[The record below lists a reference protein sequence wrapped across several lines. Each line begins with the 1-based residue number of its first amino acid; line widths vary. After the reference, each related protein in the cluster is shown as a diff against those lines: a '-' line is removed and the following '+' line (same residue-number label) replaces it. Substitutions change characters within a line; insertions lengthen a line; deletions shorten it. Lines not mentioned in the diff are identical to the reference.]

1 MINIKDVGLKPYEGA
16 KPQKE
21 KTIIQTLL
29 IIIEFSFKF
38 LTVVVLSVP
47 IYYKLLKD
55 IISPPRRKNIGGQL
69 ALVTGGAN
77 GLGREICLCLA
88 KRGCNV
94 AVVDLDL
101 ENAEKT
107 ASNCRQFHIK
117 AKGYRVDV
125 SNYNEIRDLRKQI
138 EEDLGPVDILINN
151 AGILAALSLREG
163 APEDID
169 RIIRVNLTAQ
179 FYVSVLD
186 YSLVRKKELSKI
198 LFRISLLIIPFNPP
212 ATVYLIAR

>member
-21 KTIIQTLL
+21 KTIFQTIL
-29 IIIEFSFKF
+29 IIIEFGFKF
-38 LTVVVLSVP
+38 LTVVVLSFP

-55 IISPPRRKNIGGQL
+55 IFSPPRRKNIGGQL

-94 AVVDLDL
+94 AVIDLDL
-101 ENAEKT
+101 DNAEKT

-125 SNYNEIRDLRKQI
+125 SNYNEVRELRKQI

-179 FYVSVLD
+179 FYVSVFD
-186 YSLVRKKELSKI
+186 YFLVCIRRTFEI
-198 LFRISLLIIPFNPP
+198 LFRMRLLIIPFNPP
-212 ATVYLIAR
+212 ANVYLIAR